1 MGSPKE
7 GEGPLRT
14 VQRIWFD
21 TREKD
26 NAEPHDKEWIF
37 ESERAENG
45 QNFVPN
51 GTKIVGRMNQKR
63 PFKGYFIPNY
73 PKNGTS
79 VTFFIWHHIYFAT
92 RAILCNFAT

>member
-7 GEGPLRT
+7 GEGLLRT
-14 VQRIWFD
+14 DQRLWFD

-51 GTKIVGRMNQKR
+51 GTKIVGRMNQK
-63 PFKGYFIPNY
+63 KTI
-73 PKNGTS
+73 
-79 VTFFIWHHIYFAT
+79 
-92 RAILCNFAT
+92 

>member
-1 MGSPKE
+1 MDKILING
-7 GEGPLRT
+7 LRIFAYHG
-14 VQRIWFD
+14 VNPE
-21 TREKD
+21 EK
-26 NAEPHDKEWIF
+26 
-37 ESERAENG
+37 ENG

-63 PFKGYFIPNY
+63 PFKGYFIPDY

-79 VTFFIWHHIYFAT
+79 VTFFVWHHIYFAT